1 MTKHHQERQAR
12 DLLTIPPPA
21 DTATAEWLAE
31 HRELARTVERL
42 HDAARRRADEAW
54 RRYQHVRFDSA
65 AGVVELTTARMAWT
79 AARAAL
85 VAAELE
91 HARIFDEERLAGIV
105 AGVLT

>member
-1 MTKHHQERQAR
+1 LTQHQRKRPAR

-42 HDAARRRADEAW
+42 HDNARRRADEAW
-54 RRYQHVRFDSA
+54 RHYQHVRFDAA
-65 AGVVELTTARMAWT
+65 AGVVELTTARMEWT

-91 HARIFDEERLAGIV
+91 HARVFDEERLAGIV